1 MVQHS
6 IEAEKLVRPVVVEV
20 RFDNLLAIQ
29 RIVLVELDDPL
40 DQRGLVSKIEVI
52 EKTLRIE
59 FAVDQGIAPIN
70 RQAPRRHGLDDLLR
84 RVPRQG
90 GVFEGDVELVRLQEL
105 DLAQWSPRHP
115 IPDVV
120 ERAAAGIHLLVAAE
134 TVKEIVP
141 LAGGSR
147 VPRVAGN
154 EGAEVSL
161 GGQDLVDIIA
171 VSEQDVRL
179 VIKGVERPAQ
189 VTRIVQVMAGERV
202 VTRREVRAVGFARE
216 ENAGAGMQAVMVPEA
231 RIDHEI
237 RPVVK
242 LHGISGF
249 QEVVNPIVVLLE
261 PGPEIAEIDADGLH
275 GLSGRAK
282 TESQVA
288 SAGFAF
294 IALSATW
301 W

>member
-1 MVQHS
+1 MVQHP
-6 IEAEKLVRPVVVEV
+6 IQVEELVRSVLVEI
-20 RFDNLLAIQ
+20 RFGNILAIQ

-40 DQRGLVSKIEVI
+40 DQRRLVSKIDVI

-70 RQAPRRHGLDDLLR
+70 RQAPRRHGLDDFFG
-84 RVPRQG
+84 RVPGKG
-90 GVFEGDVELVRLQEL
+90 GVLERDVELVPPQEL
-105 DLAQWSPRHP
+105 DLAPRSPRHLV
-115 IPDVV
+115 PDVV

-147 VPRVAGN
+147 VTRVAGN
-154 EGAEVSL
+154 EAAEVSL

-189 VTRIVQVMAGERV
+189 VARIVQVMAGECV
-202 VTRREVRAVGFARE
+202 VARREVRAVGFARE
-216 ENAGAGMQAVMVPEA
+216 KNAGGGKQAGRGPEA
-231 RIDHEI
+231 RKDHEN
-237 RPVVK
+237 RSGVE

-249 QEVVNPIVVLLE
+249 QEGVKTIFVPLE
-261 PGPEIAEIDADGLH
+261 TRAE
-275 GLSGRAK
+275 K
-282 TESQVA
+282 SQNGAAWV
-288 SAGFAF
+288 S
-294 IALSATW
+294 W
-301 W
+301 